1 MSDKREEFNMKK
13 LCSFALIGA
22 LTFSGFIVLDSTLP
36 DKARAEVNTI
46 KQASAIVD
54 DWPWQTY
61 FLLHHNVDYL
71 QELAPGTLKQGGTF
85 DTTVYIGGKDVGVVK
100 IYRLNGEGKLQ
111 RYKTISA
118 GEAGHHYYSRFT
130 TPITTVYTP
139 GTYVAVLK
147 VDNSYYYGGSFQIT
161 N

>member
-1 MSDKREEFNMKK
+1 M
-13 LCSFALIGA
+13 
-22 LTFSGFIVLDSTLP
+22 
-36 DKARAEVNTI
+36 
-46 KQASAIVD
+46 D

-61 FLLHHNVDYL
+61 FLLHHNADYI
-71 QELAPGTLKQGGTF
+71 QELAPGRLKQGGTF

-100 IYRLNGEGKLQ
+100 IYRLNGEGELQ

-147 VDNSYYYGGSFQIT
+147 IDTSYYYGGSFQIT
-161 N
+161 K

>member
-1 MSDKREEFNMKK
+1 MNK
-13 LCSFALIGA
+13 LCSYALVGA
-22 LTFSGFIVLDSTLP
+22 LTFSGLIVLDSTLP
-36 DKARAEVNTI
+36 DKARAEVHAI
-46 KQASAIVD
+46 QAASPVLD
-54 DWPWQTY
+54 DWQWQTY
-61 FLLHHNVDYL
+61 FLLHHNANHL

-85 DTTVYIGGKDVGVVK
+85 DTTVYTGGKDVGVVK
-100 IYRLNGEGKLQ
+100 IYRLNENSELQ

-147 VDNSYYYGGSFQIT
+147 VDTSYYYGGSFQIT
-161 N
+161 K

>member
-1 MSDKREEFNMKK
+1 M
-13 LCSFALIGA
+13 
-22 LTFSGFIVLDSTLP
+22 
-36 DKARAEVNTI
+36 
-46 KQASAIVD
+46 D

-61 FLLHHNVDYL
+61 FLLHHNADYL
-71 QELAPGTLKQGGTF
+71 QELAPGRLKQGGTF
-85 DTTVYIGGKDVGVVK
+85 NTTVYIGGKDEGVVK
-100 IYRLNGEGKLQ
+100 IYRLNGEGELQ

-147 VDNSYYYGGSFQIT
+147 VDNSCYYGGSFQIIK
-161 N
+161 

>member
-1 MSDKREEFNMKK
+1 MANVF
-13 LCSFALIGA
+13 LI
-22 LTFSGFIVLDSTLP
+22 
-36 DKARAEVNTI
+36 
-46 KQASAIVD
+46 ASQCGLYTRIS
-54 DWPWQTY
+54 
-61 FLLHHNVDYL
+61 
-71 QELAPGTLKQGGTF
+71 PGRLKQGGTF

-100 IYRLNGEGKLQ
+100 IYRLNGEGELQ

-147 VDNSYYYGGSFQIT
+147 IDTSYYYGGSFQIT
-161 N
+161 K

>member
-1 MSDKREEFNMKK
+1 MKK

-46 KQASAIVD
+46 KQASAVVD

-61 FLLHHNVDYL
+61 FLLHHNADYI
-71 QELAPGTLKQGGTF
+71 QELAPGRLTQGGTF

-100 IYRLNGEGKLQ
+100 IYRLNGEGELQ

-139 GTYVAVLK
+139 GT
-147 VDNSYYYGGSFQIT
+147 
-161 N
+161 